1 MKIKSAYNGL
11 SKEVKASIWF
21 MFCNL
26 IQKGISFITVPIF
39 TRMMTSAEYGEY
51 MVFLSWESI
60 LSILVTLN
68 LCYEV
73 FNNGMV
79 KFSKD
84 KDGYASSMVGLTFF
98 TTLSACGIYYVFN
111 EPILDIMRMSNRN
124 ITFMFLDMFF
134 LAISGLWTVRKRYEF
149 DYRKL
154 TVLTLINI
162 VLNPTLGIL
171 FVSSFENKVEARIL
185 SSVISNAIFFSVTFY
200 ELLKK
205 SMKIINLQYWKYALR
220 INLPLLPH
228 YFSMVFLNNIDRII
242 INQYYGDKYT
252 AFYSV
257 AYNVAMIM
265 QIIIASI
272 NSSFNPWLYRQLE
285 NKNYTIICKK
295 AKVLLSIVALF
306 SLLPSAFAPEILQ
319 ILGSSGYV
327 EAKGIV
333 PLLTNCVFLIFVY
346 TLFSNVELFHE
357 KSRYIMFGSLAA
369 SAVNFITNI
378 IFVPQFGYFAA
389 AYTTLISYILL
400 AVFHYIM
407 MMKVQKEN
415 NIKEKIFDVLYIIK
429 IEMILLLTAV
439 ILELVYTYF
448 WLRIGIVA
456 GVIVLFLYIMKRH

>member
-1 MKIKSAYNGL
+1 MPA
-11 SKEVKASIWF
+11 
-21 MFCNL
+21 
-26 IQKGISFITVPIF
+26 
-39 TRMMTSAEYGEY
+39 
-51 MVFLSWESI
+51 
-60 LSILVTLN
+60 LN
-68 LCYEV
+68 
-73 FNNGMV
+73 F
-79 KFSKD
+79 
-84 KDGYASSMVGLTFF
+84 
-98 TTLSACGIYYVFN
+98 
-111 EPILDIMRMSNRN
+111 
-124 ITFMFLDMFF
+124 
-134 LAISGLWTVRKRYEF
+134 
-149 DYRKL
+149 
-154 TVLTLINI
+154 
-162 VLNPTLGIL
+162 
-171 FVSSFENKVEARIL
+171 
-185 SSVISNAIFFSVTFY
+185 
-200 ELLKK
+200 
-205 SMKIINLQYWKYALR
+205 
-220 INLPLLPH
+220 
-228 YFSMVFLNNIDRII
+228 
-242 INQYYGDKYT
+242 
-252 AFYSV
+252 
-257 AYNVAMIM
+257 
-265 QIIIASI
+265 
-272 NSSFNPWLYRQLE
+272 SFNPWLYRQLE